1 MGFDIARCD
10 LSTDSAPRPARR
22 PVRAPGAESE
32 QRDAID
38 HETTRKRFEEDGCA
52 RVRPSGADLTAVGF
66 EPREKGAGYIEDCWT
81 RSGRSRERARPPRR
95 YAGGVTA
102 TFGSAT
108 FGVFPS
114 NTPRLLRIRSGPDG
128 PRRRDRRRRGRP
140 AIERSA
146 VPKEARASL
155 TRVARTLPFD
165 GFDSSRRSDVHA
177 A

>member
-10 LSTDSAPRPARR
+10 LSTDSAPWSAWR

-66 EPREKGAGYIEDCWT
+66 EPRQKGAGCIEDYWT
-81 RSGRSRERARPPRR
+81 RSVACTRTTTRR

-108 FGVFPS
+108 SGVFPS
-114 NTPRLLRIRSGPDG
+114 NTQRLLRIRSGPDG

-140 AIERSA
+140 GIERSA
-146 VPKEARASL
+146 VPKEARASP
-155 TRVARTLPFD
+155 TRVARTLSFD
-165 GFDSSRRSDVHA
+165 GFDSSRPSDVHA
-177 A
+177 P